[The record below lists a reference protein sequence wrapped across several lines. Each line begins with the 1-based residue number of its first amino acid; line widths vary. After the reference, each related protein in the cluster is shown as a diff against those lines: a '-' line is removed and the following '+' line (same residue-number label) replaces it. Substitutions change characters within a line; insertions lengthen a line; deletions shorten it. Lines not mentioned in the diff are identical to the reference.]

1 MPRSAK
7 CRQVCK
13 MPVHCRFSPEQPAEG
28 KPVILAVEE
37 FEAIRLVDFQGLTQE
52 EAATQMGVA
61 RATVQR
67 IYTQA
72 RRKLAVFLVE
82 GRLLQIAGGSYALC
96 SRENCLGCGGPAV
109 PPQKQKG
116 CRHMKIA
123 VTYENGNVY
132 GHFGHTE
139 QFKIYDIVDGA
150 LADTRVVPTNGSGHG
165 ALAGFLT
172 EHSVDCLIC
181 GGIGP
186 GAQMALAE
194 AGIKLYAG
202 CSGDADQ
209 CVTALLAGTL
219 EYADA
224 ATCDHHHGGEGH
236 SCGEH
241 DHTCGH
247 HCGE

>member
-7 CRQVCK
+7 CRRVCQ
-13 MPVHCRFSPEQPAEG
+13 MPAHCRFSPDQPAEG
-28 KPVILAVEE
+28 GPVVLAVEE
-37 FEAIRLVDFQGLTQE
+37 YEAIRLVDFQGLTQE
-52 EAATQMGVA
+52 EAAAQMGVA

-67 IYTQA
+67 IYAQA

-82 GRLLQIAGGSYALC
+82 GRPLRIGGGSYALC
-96 SRENCLGCGGPAV
+96 NRETCRRGGPVPFGKWKGCG
-109 PPQKQKG
+109 
-116 CRHMKIA
+116 HMKIA

-139 QFKIYDIVDGA
+139 QFKIYDIVDGT
-150 LADTRVVPTNGSGHG
+150 LADSQVVPTNGSGHG

-172 EHSVDCLIC
+172 DHGVDCLIC

-209 CVTALLAGTL
+209 CVTDLLAGTL

-224 ATCDHHHGGEGH
+224 ATCDHHHGAEGH
-236 SCGEH
+236 SCGEP

-247 HCGE
+247 HCGD